1 MSAASSMDNLAIF
14 PIENNDLWQFYKKA
28 QSCFWVAEEINL
40 YEDVSDWK
48 KLSENEKKFL
58 SMILAF
64 FAQSD
69 GIVNMNLTERFLNEI
84 PYKEAKFFYGFQIAM
99 ENIHNETYSLLI
111 ETFIENPGEKLLLF
125 KATEHFPAIHKK
137 AEWAL
142 KWIDS
147 DNLPSVSFSLE
158 KRLVAFVIVEGL
170 FFSGSFSSL
179 FWLKERGICKGLTF
193 SNELISRDEGLHVE
207 FGIHIYLKMI
217 QDKLIQ
223 KLDEEIVHDMMMEAV
238 EIEKEFICESLSCEL
253 IGMNQTLMN
262 KYIQYVADRLLFC
275 LGYNKLYLVNCPFYF
290 MENISMIG
298 KTNFFERKNS
308 DYMISLDSRS
318 NLTFSSDF

>member
-1 MSAASSMDNLAIF
+1 MDNFAIF
-14 PIENNDLWQFYKKA
+14 PIECPDLWQFYKKA
-28 QSCFWVAEEINL
+28 QSCIWVAEEINL
-40 YEDVSDWK
+40 YEDLNDWK
-48 KLSENEKKFL
+48 KLSENEKKFI

-69 GIVNMNLTERFLNEI
+69 GIVNLNLTERFLNEI

-111 ETFIENPGEKLLLF
+111 ETFIENPQEKLLLF
-125 KATEHFPAIHKK
+125 KATNHFPVIQKK
-137 AEWAL
+137 ADWAM
-142 KWIDS
+142 KWINS
-147 DNLPSVSFSLE
+147 IESNLE

-179 FWLKERGICKGLTF
+179 FWLKERAICKGLTF

-217 QDKLIQ
+217 TDKLIN
-223 KLDEEIVHDMMMEAV
+223 KLDEEIVHNMMMDAV
-238 EIEKEFICESLSCEL
+238 EIEKEFICESLSCEM
-253 IGMNQTLMN
+253 IGMNQKLMIQ
-262 KYIQYVADRLLFC
+262 YIQYVADRLLYC
-275 LGYNKLYLVNCPFYF
+275 LGYSKLYLVNCPFYF

-308 DYMISLDSRS
+308 EYMLAMDSKGHF
-318 NLTFSSDF
+318 TFSNDF